1 MLLQFRHLLK
11 CLAETIYPSAS
22 CKHNISCW
30 KPSVGHSFIQIPSW
44 GQGCIQEGDQWV
56 SCQDNTGN
64 SSVLHPRCH
73 RYWNVE
79 LSRYAQVWICPL
91 HSTYAAALVSLRDG
105 DVKQLHDN
113 PSYRTHKD
121 NPYLCGYT
129 LCRDVKLWKLRSW
142 SYLSIIQMCYPSLC
156 AILEPAAWLIVKR
169 LRSQFNHSRNLICKW
184 QWFACV
190 Y

>member
-11 CLAETIYPSAS
+11 CLAETIYPS
-22 CKHNISCW
+22 CKHNISRW

-44 GQGCIQEGDQWV
+44 GQWCKYKQETSELDVKTTWGIHQSCIPDVAGTEMWSSADM
-56 SCQDNTGN
+56 CRCE
-64 SSVLHPRCH
+64 SVLF
-73 RYWNVE
+73 
-79 LSRYAQVWICPL
+79 
-91 HSTYAAALVSLRDG
+91 TAAFVSLRDG

-121 NPYLCGYT
+121 NPYLCGCT
-129 LCRDVKLWKLRSW
+129 LCRDMKLWKLRSW